1 MVSSRIGRNV
11 FMDID
16 CENKFLEISRMPS
29 YADIHKRAFYCLAYH
44 KTFQNIL
51 LGYVVMI

>member
-16 CENKFLEISRMPS
+16 CENKFLEISGMPS

-44 KTFQNIL
+44 RTRIF
-51 LGYVVMI
+51 YWVM

>member
-29 YADIHKRAFYCLAYH
+29 YADIHKRASIVWHTIALSRIFYW
-44 KTFQNIL
+44 
-51 LGYVVMI
+51 VM

>member
-29 YADIHKRAFYCLAYH
+29 YADIHKRAFYCRAYH
-44 KTFQNIL
+44 RTFQNIL